1 MRNAEEELADFN
13 TPMTAARLDV
23 AGNTYQDTGV
33 DVHKEAIDL
42 VARADALEKGLE
54 KLYPEPKKLLA
65 ELQEQAAK
73 VIPIMERV
81 KSRKVMLEGAAR
93 IPVSVMKQ
101 MARVLPAAIQFL
113 ESMASQRTSSQ
124 AADSQSSGSHGTGP
138 QLPASA
144 EAHEQR
150 EIIRDLRKELA
161 SVRSQIVHTQ
171 RERDDAEI
179 SSQSDIKRN
188 AEVQLEM
195 QEKIDS
201 LRIRIRTLDSENE
214 AKDAIIS
221 KLQAQLVAAE
231 SDAASNDPAVQKK
244 DSA

>member
-1 MRNAEEELADFN
+1 VVDQSSFPFPDNRQIEKAIEDGKEVMRNAEEELADFN
-13 TPMTAARLDV
+13 TRMTAARLDV

-113 ESMASQRTSSQ
+113 ESSDDPNTKRPWNSSARQ
-124 AADSQSSGSHGTGP
+124 
-138 QLPASA
+138 
-144 EAHEQR
+144 
-150 EIIRDLRKELA
+150 
-161 SVRSQIVHTQ
+161 
-171 RERDDAEI
+171 
-179 SSQSDIKRN
+179 
-188 AEVQLEM
+188 
-195 QEKIDS
+195 
-201 LRIRIRTLDSENE
+201 
-214 AKDAIIS
+214 
-221 KLQAQLVAAE
+221 
-231 SDAASNDPAVQKK
+231 
-244 DSA
+244 

>member
-1 MRNAEEELADFN
+1 
-13 TPMTAARLDV
+13 
-23 AGNTYQDTGV
+23 
-33 DVHKEAIDL
+33 
-42 VARADALEKGLE
+42 
-54 KLYPEPKKLLA
+54 
-65 ELQEQAAK
+65 
-73 VIPIMERV
+73 
-81 KSRKVMLEGAAR
+81 
-93 IPVSVMKQ
+93 MKD
-101 MARVLPAAIQFL
+101 
-113 ESMASQRTSSQ
+113 SMASQRISSQ